1 MKRIALV
8 MALVAIAACNKADKS
23 GTTDTT
29 AAGGTIAPTS
39 DSSSASTSK
48 VKGPRTSAQATA
60 DSIHMA
66 TSGTGSTTTGASGGM
81 AAGAATPAP
90 DHKTGGAMGG
100 DSAGMGGTHGDT
112 TKKTP

>member
-8 MALVAIAACNKADKS
+8 MALVAIAACNKSDKS

-29 AAGGTIAPTS
+29 GGQIAPPS
-39 DSSSASTSK
+39 DSSSASASK
-48 VKGPRTSAQATA
+48 VKGPRTAAQATA

-66 TSGTGSTTTGASGGM
+66 TSGSSST
-81 AAGAATPAP
+81 AAPAP
-90 DHKTGGAMGG
+90 DSTKMGG
-100 DSAGMGGTHGDT
+100 KSDT